1 MAHWAQCNRTQA
13 LGLPVH
19 VASPQLLIEMKSRFM
34 REVDAQDILLL
45 KRFVAGQAGRSKSA
59 AALRDTGA

>member
-1 MAHWAQCNRTQA
+1 
-13 LGLPVH
+13 
-19 VASPQLLIEMKSRFM
+19 MKSRFM

-45 KRFVAGQAGRSKSA
+45 QRFVAGQAGRSKSA